1 MADPK
6 KMKEERDAVARR
18 VYRRT
23 TKRGGR
29 TYEEWSPE
37 VRQEIG
43 SGLAVLLDQQRVSQA
58 DVEDYLSNSGR
69 ADSMVEAANGILL
82 EKIRENYPS
91 WDSTEINEFINQGS
105 ENDPQW
111 LRGFLFRSGYSNT
124 SPIIG
129 DHFEKGL
136 GEQDFGSFNP
146 EQEEALK
153 RFYEK
158 NRSELAGTFSAKQ
171 EAALSRFYRE
181 QNEKK
186 RGMPEGEF
194 PPAESLPSVGEP
206 DYSMPMQE
214 GEHFP
219 PAQSLPPGNADQE
232 KRQAPAGQEKRQA
245 PKPGVPLKKGL
256 NKAPN
261 KYDRN
266 LPKGEKPS
274 VLPDETKKRMKRMR
288 EVFGLPSEEGK

>member
-232 KRQAPAGQEKRQA
+232 KRQAP
-245 PKPGVPLKKGL
+245 KPGVPLKKGL

>member
-18 VYRRT
+18 VYRRP

-29 TYEEWSPE
+29 AYEEWSPE

-43 SGLAVLLDQQRVSQA
+43 SGLAVLLDQQGVSQA
-58 DVEDYLSNSGR
+58 DVEGYR
-69 ADSMVEAANGILL
+69 AAGGGANSMVEAANGILL
-82 EKIRENYPS
+82 EKIRDNYPN
-91 WDSTEINEFINQGS
+91 WDDKKINEFINQGS

-111 LRGFLFRSGYSNT
+111 LKGFLFRSGYS
-124 SPIIG
+124 
-129 DHFEKGL
+129 DL
-136 GEQDFGSFNP
+136 GERGEEDFGS
-146 EQEEALK
+146 
-153 RFYEK
+153 
-158 NRSELAGTFSAKQ
+158 FSAKQ
-171 EAALSRFYRE
+171 EAALKRFYRE

-194 PPAESLPSVGEP
+194 PPAESLPSVGAP

-214 GEHFP
+214 GERFP
-219 PAQSLPPGNADQE
+219 PPETLPPGNPDQE
-232 KRQAPAGQEKRQA
+232 KGQGAKQG
-245 PKPGVPLKKGL
+245 PS

-266 LPKGEKPS
+266 LPKGQTPS